1 MTQVPLNYVITIFF
15 FYDSPAGK
23 NKSHI
28 LNRLEK

>member
-23 NKSHI
+23 KKSHI
-28 LNRLEK
+28 LIA

>member
-23 NKSHI
+23 KKITHF
-28 LNRLEK
+28 NRLEK